1 MRRYREIDIL
11 RGFAIVLV
19 ILGHAIVVYPVNL
32 MNVAW
37 CKSAFSFVITLH
49 MPIFFGIAGF
59 CFHQNKSYTYM
70 VKKKFARL
78 LIPYIVFNLMDMFC
92 RLAFSELVNRPS
104 SVRDSIYK
112 ILFHWWRYGFCMYCF
127 LCALYG
133 E

>member
-70 VKKKFARL
+70 VKKK
-78 LIPYIVFNLMDMFC
+78 ICKVI
-92 RLAFSELVNRPS
+92 
-104 SVRDSIYK
+104 DSIYSFQSNGHVLSAGIFRIGK
-112 ILFHWWRYGFCMYCF
+112 QTKQRKR
-127 LCALYG
+127 
-133 E
+133 